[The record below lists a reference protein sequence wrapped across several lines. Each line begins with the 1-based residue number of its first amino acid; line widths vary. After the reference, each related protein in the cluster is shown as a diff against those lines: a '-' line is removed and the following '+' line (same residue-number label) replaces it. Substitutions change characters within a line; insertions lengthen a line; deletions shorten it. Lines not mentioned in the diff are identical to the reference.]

1 MKKGLC
7 AFALLVLASL
17 VAVSVWATDKVG
29 IMAAINDL
37 AVNAAV
43 GPSNPWFIATLFD
56 AYFAFLWFWLWVA
69 YKETSWLARGIW
81 LLLILGLGNMAMA
94 AYVLIQL
101 WRLPAGAGPEQLLLR
116 RPA

>member
-1 MKKGLC
+1 MKIALS

-17 VAVSVWATDKVG
+17 IAVSVWATDKVG

-37 AVNAAV
+37 AANAAV

-69 YKETSWLARGIW
+69 YKETSWIARGVW

-94 AYVLIQL
+94 VYVLIQL
-101 WRLPAGAGPEQLLLR
+101 MRLPADARIEQLLLR
-116 RPA
+116 RAA